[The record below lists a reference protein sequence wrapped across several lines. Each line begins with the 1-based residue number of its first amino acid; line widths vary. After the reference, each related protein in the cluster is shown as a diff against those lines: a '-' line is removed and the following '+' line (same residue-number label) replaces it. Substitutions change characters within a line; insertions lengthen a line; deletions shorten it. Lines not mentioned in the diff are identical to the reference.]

1 MIRYRDLLPYVTVN
15 GRVRVL
21 AAFARRVNLS
31 CCVPVCL
38 PMKEVSEGIESAD
51 DIKCQPI
58 ASNAN
63 ADIHENKSQAARR
76 RRLLRGALVP
86 LLIKWP
92 RISTGG
98 RLV

>member
-1 MIRYRDLLPYVTVN
+1 
-15 GRVRVL
+15 
-21 AAFARRVNLS
+21 
-31 CCVPVCL
+31 
-38 PMKEVSEGIESAD
+38 MKEVSEGIESAD

-76 RRLLRGALVP
+76 RLLLLRGALVP